1 MDSAQVSFLA
11 HFLGDLSH
19 NKKHSETKL
28 HMSPK
33 FKLVGEENCKYIF
46 LLGRFALLAYTI
58 AIIES
63 DK

>member
-1 MDSAQVSFLA
+1 MCAFEIFEKGGTEKNGS
-11 HFLGDLSH
+11 
-19 NKKHSETKL
+19 KL
-28 HMSPK
+28 HMSQK